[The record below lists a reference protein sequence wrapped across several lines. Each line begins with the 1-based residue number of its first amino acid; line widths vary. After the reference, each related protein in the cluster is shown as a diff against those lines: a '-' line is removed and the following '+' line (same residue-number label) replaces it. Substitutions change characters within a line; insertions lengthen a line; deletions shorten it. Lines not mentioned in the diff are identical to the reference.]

1 MSTLLGP
8 TTMSA
13 TGRDDLDEEAELSDA
28 WVAAEP
34 RTERTPA
41 EVRGREDGPRRRAD
55 RGAASGRRSAATRG
69 AEADTGGETAPGDR
83 PASGRDTEA
92 GLRRDTDRGR
102 ERGPRGETESGTREA
117 RPLVAASWR
126 RSVRARVSPDG
137 AARVELDEDEL
148 AAYRDAHPLAA
159 AMPVIRELMGAYATD
174 GEHLLAVCDA
184 AGRMLWV
191 EGHPGTLRKARGMNF
206 VAGAR
211 WSEAAVGTNAPGTA
225 LAVDRPVQVVAAEH
239 FRRPVRAWTCAAAPV
254 HDPHSGR
261 VLGAVDITGGE
272 RLAHPHSLGFV
283 QAVARAAESQLALL
297 GPAPEP
303 GRLRLSALGRDEA
316 VLSVGGLRLRLSR
329 RHSEILVVL
338 AHRPEGVSGDELL
351 TLLYEDEAVTPVTL
365 RAELS
370 RLRALLGPDALR
382 SRPYRLAGAVDA
394 DFATVDRRLAS
405 GAVAAA
411 AGDYAGPLLPASAA
425 PGVVR
430 LRERLADRMRAALV
444 DRGDPGLL
452 ADWAYSAWGEDD
464 VVIWRALCAAV
475 PANLL
480 PPVRARLD
488 SLEAELSAGATG
500 LQRTGHHTR
509 A

>member
-1 MSTLLGP
+1 
-8 TTMSA
+8 MSA
-13 TGRDDLDEEAELSDA
+13 TGRNDLDEEAELSDA
-28 WVAAEP
+28 WVAGEP
-34 RTERTPA
+34 RTGRAPTAYRGAGSAP
-41 EVRGREDGPRRRAD
+41 VRGEERV
-55 RGAASGRRSAATRG
+55 RGQERV
-69 AEADTGGETAPGDR
+69 
-83 PASGRDTEA
+83 RDE
-92 GLRRDTDRGR
+92 
-102 ERGPRGETESGTREA
+102 EQVRGEEQVRHEEQVRDGKQVRDEEPRA
-117 RPLVAASWR
+117 RRPRPLVAESWR

-148 AAYRDAHPLAA
+148 AACREAHPLAG

-191 EGHPGTLRKARGMNF
+191 EGHPGTLRAAGRMNF

-211 WSEAAVGTNAPGTA
+211 WSEAAAGTNAPGTA
-225 LAVDRPVQVVAAEH
+225 LAVDRPVQVVSAEH

-254 HDPHSGR
+254 HDPRSGR
-261 VLGAVDITGGE
+261 LLGAVDITGGE
-272 RLAHPHSLGFV
+272 GLAHPHSLGFV

-316 VLSVGGLRLRLSR
+316 ELSVGGRRLRLSR

-338 AHRPEGVSGDELL
+338 AHRPEGVGGDELL
-351 TLLYEDEAVTPVTL
+351 TLLYEDESVTPVTL

-370 RLRALLGPDALR
+370 RLRALLGPDVLR

-430 LRERLADRMRAALV
+430 LRERLADRLRAALV
-444 DRGDPGLL
+444 DRRDPGLL
-452 ADWAYSAWGEDD
+452 ADWAYSTWGEDD
-464 VVIWRALCAAV
+464 VVVWRALCGAV
-475 PANLL
+475 PADRL

-488 SLEAELSAGATG
+488 SLEAELCAGATG
-500 LQRTGHHTR
+500 LQRTGPHTR

>member
-1 MSTLLGP
+1 
-8 TTMSA
+8 MSA
-13 TGRDDLDEEAELSDA
+13 TGRNDLDEEAELSDA
-28 WVAAEP
+28 WVAGEP
-34 RTERTPA
+34 RTGRTPTA
-41 EVRGREDGPRRRAD
+41 DGEAGRSARVRVGGGAPVRGEAL
-55 RGAASGRRSAATRG
+55 GR
-69 AEADTGGETAPGDR
+69 GGEPVREESDR
-83 PASGRDTEA
+83 DEEPRA
-92 GLRRDTDRGR
+92 RR
-102 ERGPRGETESGTREA
+102 P
-117 RPLVAASWR
+117 RPLVAESWR

-148 AAYRDAHPLAA
+148 AASREAHPLAG

-191 EGHPGTLRKARGMNF
+191 EGHPGTLREAGRMNF

-211 WSEAAVGTNAPGTA
+211 WSEAAAGTNAPGTA

-254 HDPHSGR
+254 HDPRSGR
-261 VLGAVDITGGE
+261 VLGAVDITGGKG
-272 RLAHPHSLGFV
+272 LAHPHSLGFV

-303 GRLRLSALGRDEA
+303 GRLSLSALGRDEA
-316 VLSVGGLRLRLSR
+316 VLSVGGRRLRLSR

-338 AHRPEGVSGDELL
+338 AHRPDGLGGDALL
-351 TLLYEDEAVTPVTL
+351 TLLYEDESVTPVTL

-370 RLRALLGPDALR
+370 RLRALLGPDVLG
-382 SRPYRLAGAVDA
+382 SRPYRLAGVVDA

-411 AGDYAGPLLPASAA
+411 AGEYAGPLLPASAA

-430 LRERLADRMRAALV
+430 LRERLAD
-444 DRGDPGLL
+444 
-452 ADWAYSAWGEDD
+452 D
-464 VVIWRALCAAV
+464 VVVWRALCEAV
-475 PANLL
+475 PANRL

-500 LQRTGHHTR
+500 LQRPGPHTR